1 MTAAE
6 LRFEPWRA
14 TRAGSFTPSFS
25 APAFQPAASSP
36 TRASNWRLSARRES
50 AFSPGAGVVRNRAMT
65 TLTIELPDEAAR
77 HATEQARRA
86 HLTLAEW
93 VRVRIAGR
101 RGMREVAERD
111 RLGYPPGW
119 FERTCGSLAGVEDFR
134 EPADAAVAPLPP
146 IEL

>member
-1 MTAAE
+1 
-6 LRFEPWRA
+6 
-14 TRAGSFTPSFS
+14 
-25 APAFQPAASSP
+25 
-36 TRASNWRLSARRES
+36 
-50 AFSPGAGVVRNRAMT
+50 MT

-77 HATEQARRA
+77 LATEKARRA

-101 RGMREVAERD
+101 RRTREVAERD

-134 EPADAAVAPLPP
+134 EPADAPAAPVPP